1 VNRTSQPGLALCATL
16 AVQVLVTLALSSAA
30 VLAPAVAPSLGVAPE
45 RIGLY
50 AGVGYLFAMVSGLRS
65 GHGVAALGAMRLTQW
80 ALLSCAAGTVLAGV
94 GPVATLLPA
103 AALIGVGYGLV
114 NPAAAAVL
122 NHHVPT
128 TARGLFFSTKQ
139 TGVPI
144 GVALAG
150 LLMPLGLAT
159 IGWRAT
165 AVALGV
171 ACVVTALAV
180 QPAVRRLEPPRMAP
194 PQEGSLR
201 LLVLV
206 WRQPGLRAMSLA
218 SLAFA
223 TTQQVFVTFLVSMLN
238 LGLGWSLAAAAGL
251 LAASQVASG
260 VARIAFG
267 VVGDRWIKPWRVLV
281 GLGLAMALGCIALG
295 ALALGW
301 RDAPLGVVAAASMAC
316 AATAMGW
323 NGVFFAALAQRVS
336 RADLPRISGA
346 TQFFTFGGG
355 MAGPLLF
362 GEAVRAGAGWGW
374 GFVAVALVPL
384 LAGWNLWRVFSAPR
398 SPPG

>member
-1 VNRTSQPGLALCATL
+1 MPTLHPHLALTVTL
-16 AVQVLVTLALSSAA
+16 LVQVLVTLALSSAS
-30 VLAPAVAPSLGVAPE
+30 VLAPAVAPTLGVAPE

-50 AGVGYLFAMVSGLRS
+50 AAVGYLLAMLSGLRS
-65 GHGVAALGAMRLTQW
+65 GHGVAAMGALRLTQW
-80 ALLSCAAGTVLAGV
+80 ALLSCAAGAVLAGL
-94 GPVATLLPA
+94 GPVGTLLPA

-122 NHHVPT
+122 NHHVPA
-128 TARGLFFSTKQ
+128 TARGLYFSTKQ

-150 LLMPLGLAT
+150 LLMPLGLVT

-165 AVALGV
+165 AVALGA

-180 QPAVRRLEPPRMAP
+180 QPAVRRLEPPRLP
-194 PQEGSLR
+194 PPDDGSWP
-201 LLVLV
+201 LLLSV
-206 WRQPGLRAMSLA
+206 WRNPVLRAMSLA
-218 SLAFA
+218 SLSFA

-251 LAASQVASG
+251 LAASQVASAL
-260 VARIAFG
+260 ARILFG
-267 VVGDRWIKPWRVLV
+267 IMGDRWLAPRHVLV
-281 GLGLAMALGCIALG
+281 GLGPAMALSLVALG
-295 ALALGW
+295 SVALGW
-301 RDAPLGVVAAASMAC
+301 RDAPWSMVAAVALAC

-323 NGVFFAALAQRVS
+323 NGVFFAALAQRVP
-336 RADLPRISGA
+336 REDLPRISGA

-374 GFVAVALVPL
+374 GFVVVALVPL
-384 LAGWNLWRVFSAPR
+384 LAGWNLWRVLSAPR
-398 SPPG
+398 NPPA